1 MGKTLS
7 LDLRERVLAFIV
19 EGHSCHEAAR
29 RFRISAASA
38 VRIRQRRRQTGSI
51 APAKRGRPKGSS
63 RLEVQARHYDAGTGR
78 GAYSGTRYAGRSGRA
93 CGVSQDNSGSQA
105 RHYDAGTGRGAYSG
119 TRYAGRS
126 GRAVALPQAPSSVTH
141 IKKSLIATERRR
153 KRVRAARYE
162 WRHRA
167 QPRMRLEPHRL
178 VFIPSRQI
186 ALQSP
191 AGRGTK
197 RR

>member
-63 RLEVQARHYDAGTGR
+63 RLEVCAGFLKTTVDR
-78 GAYSGTRYAGRSGRA
+78 RPDITMPELAE
-93 CGVSQDNSGSQA
+93 
-105 RHYDAGTGRGAYSG
+105 
-119 TRYAGRS
+119 
-126 GRAVALPQAPSSVTH
+126 ALIQEH
-141 IKKSLIATERRR
+141 DM
-153 KRVRAARYE
+153 RAAPAELSRF
-162 WRHRA
+162 
-167 QPRMRLEPHRL
+167 LKHRL
-178 VFIPSRQI
+178 GYTYKKIRDCNGEAAQAGARRAIRVAAPT
-186 ALQSP
+186 P
-191 AGRGTK
+191 AEDAT
-197 RR
+197 

>member
-63 RLEVQARHYDAGTGR
+63 RLEVFAGFLKTTVDR
-78 GAYSGTRYAGRSGRA
+78 RPDITMPELAEALNSGTRYAGPPPAELSRF
-93 CGVSQDNSGSQA
+93 
-105 RHYDAGTGRGAYSG
+105 
-119 TRYAGRS
+119 
-126 GRAVALPQAPSSVTH
+126 L
-141 IKKSLIATERRR
+141 K
-153 KRVRAARYE
+153 
-162 WRHRA
+162 
-167 QPRMRLEPHRL
+167 HRL
-178 VFIPSRQI
+178 GYTYKKILDCNGEAAQAGARRAIRVAAPT
-186 ALQSP
+186 P
-191 AGRGTK
+191 AEDAT
-197 RR
+197 